1 MTIKRKLALN
11 TIILLV
17 LFMFIGSTVLLGYRY
32 ISSRASL
39 ATSLDKES
47 MYLQMLLRGVNE
59 VIVTEGTPQSVETAE
74 AGFRGFDEIHTG
86 LLSDIKDEGFQHIL
100 SSKIDP
106 DWQNAKERIQPFM
119 ERDLMIDDDLMI
131 RYGRLITTIDTII
144 NEVSSFSETIRERV
158 NSDSKKFQNI
168 IVLALSISLIG
179 LFIIS
184 ISLHRSISTPINKF
198 VEIFNKFGGGD
209 LGIQMDESRNDEFGQ
224 LAGSFNEMGEHLRQT
239 IDEVKVA
246 AKSVAAGSM
255 QVNNIAEDMSN
266 GSREQA
272 SSSDRASSSMEHL
285 VSNIKQNTNNAQQ
298 ADSLA
303 MSVASDLEAC
313 GNAVTEATAAMK
325 EITGKITIIEEIA
338 RQTNLLALNAA
349 IEAARAGEQG
359 KGFAVVASEV
369 RKLAERSQSAAGDIS
384 SLSSSSKKVAERA
397 EQDLLKVVPDFQNM
411 AAMVMMITASTG
423 EQGRDSEQINDA
435 IQNLDNV
442 IKHNSK
448 AAEEMSST
456 SQELAA
462 QAAQLQNSIS
472 FFEVDGSDADQTAEI
487 ESAQTDELDEEV
499 PSE

>member
-1 MTIKRKLALN
+1 
-11 TIILLV
+11 
-17 LFMFIGSTVLLGYRY
+17 
-32 ISSRASL
+32 
-39 ATSLDKES
+39 
-47 MYLQMLLRGVNE
+47 
-59 VIVTEGTPQSVETAE
+59 
-74 AGFRGFDEIHTG
+74 
-86 LLSDIKDEGFQHIL
+86 
-100 SSKIDP
+100 
-106 DWQNAKERIQPFM
+106 
-119 ERDLMIDDDLMI
+119 
-131 RYGRLITTIDTII
+131 
-144 NEVSSFSETIRERV
+144 
-158 NSDSKKFQNI
+158 
-168 IVLALSISLIG
+168 
-179 LFIIS
+179 
-184 ISLHRSISTPINKF
+184 
-198 VEIFNKFGGGD
+198 
-209 LGIQMDESRNDEFGQ
+209 
-224 LAGSFNEMGEHLRQT
+224 
-239 IDEVKVA
+239 
-246 AKSVAAGSM
+246 
-255 QVNNIAEDMSN
+255 
-266 GSREQA
+266 
-272 SSSDRASSSMEHL
+272 MEHL

-456 SQELAA
+456 SQELAS
-462 QAAQLQNSIS
+462 QAAHLQSSIS
-472 FFEVDGSDADQTAEI
+472 FFEADNSDARKEKIQRNRAAAGKTLKNLQRHPPL
-487 ESAQTDELDEEV
+487 SV
-499 PSE
+499 